1 MDKDFIMNRLFEH
14 MNDVGNKKII
24 YIALQGSQNY
34 KLDTEKSDIDTKAFV
49 LPSFRDIVL
58 NKKPDSYTH
67 EMENLEHCDVKDI
80 RLMVDCFRKQNINF
94 LEVLFTEY
102 YSVMHGYENEINRL
116 RAMREEIAHYNN
128 YAAMNCMAGMA
139 MEKFK
144 ALTHPY
150 PTIKWKIDKWG
161 YDGKQLHHILR
172 MENFIDAFFNGASFK
187 TCLTTFHINEQ
198 GVLMAAKENLYSLL
212 DAERMAR
219 KSMEHIDQMK
229 EDYMKK
235 MPLLVNEE
243 VKEEMDN
250 IVYDIMVKS
259 IKEEFEEKENPPLVD
274 WDITCNFDNE
284 VKNEE

>member
-1 MDKDFIMNRLFEH
+1 MNYFDITNRLTEH
-14 MNDVGNKKII
+14 VNEVKNNNNII

-34 KLDTEKSDIDTKAFV
+34 GLDTEKSDIDTKTFTV
-49 LPSFRDIVL
+49 PTLHDIVL
-58 NKKPDSYTH
+58 NKKPVSYAH
-67 EMENLEHCDVKDI
+67 VMENEEHCDVKDI
-80 RLMVDCFRKQNINF
+80 RLMFDCFRKQNINF
-94 LEVLFTEY
+94 LEVLFTDY
-102 YSVMHGYENEINRL
+102 YITSALYEKEINQL

-128 YAAMNCMAGMA
+128 YAAMNCMVGMA

-150 PTIKWKIDKWG
+150 LTIKWKIDKWG

-172 MENFIDAFFNGASFK
+172 IENFIDAFFNGASFK
-187 TCLTTFHINEQ
+187 TCLTTFHINKQ

-219 KSMEHIDQMK
+219 KSMEHINQMK

-235 MPLLVNEE
+235 MPLMVNEE

-259 IKEEFEEKENPPLVD
+259 IKEELEEKENPPFID
-274 WDITCNFDNE
+274 WDTTCNFDNE
-284 VKNEE
+284 VKK

>member
-1 MDKDFIMNRLFEH
+1 MKEKILDRVLEH
-14 MNDVGNKKII
+14 YNACEKENII

-34 KLDTEKSDIDTKAFV
+34 QLNTDMSDIDTKTLV
-49 LPSFRDIVL
+49 IPTLQEIVL
-58 NKKPDSYTH
+58 NSKPHSYTH
-67 EMENLEHCDVKDI
+67 IMENNEHCDIKDI
-80 RLMVDCFRKQNINF
+80 RLMFECFRKQNINF
-94 LEVLFTEY
+94 LEILFTDYYFVKEEY
-102 YSVMHGYENEINRL
+102 REDIERL
-116 RAMREEIAHYNN
+116 RGLNEDIAHYNN
-128 YAAMNCMAGMA
+128 YAAINCMAGMA

-144 ALTHPY
+144 ALEHPY

-274 WDITCNFDNE
+274 WDTTCNFDNE

>member
-1 MDKDFIMNRLFEH
+1 MKEKILDRVLEH
-14 MNDVGNKKII
+14 YNACEKENII

-34 KLDTEKSDIDTKAFV
+34 QLNTDMSDIDTKTLV
-49 LPSFRDIVL
+49 IPTLQEIVL
-58 NKKPDSYTH
+58 NSKPHSYTH
-67 EMENLEHCDVKDI
+67 IMENNEHCDIKDI
-80 RLMVDCFRKQNINF
+80 RLMFECFRKQNVNF
-94 LEVLFTEY
+94 LEILFTDYYFVKEEY
-102 YSVMHGYENEINRL
+102 REDIERL
-116 RAMREEIAHYNN
+116 RGLNEDIAHYNN
-128 YAAMNCMAGMA
+128 YAAINCMAGMA

-144 ALTHPY
+144 ALEHPY

-187 TCLTTFHINEQ
+187 TCLTTFHINER

-250 IVYDIMVKS
+250 IVYNIMVKS

-274 WDITCNFDNE
+274 WDTTCNFNNE

>member
-1 MDKDFIMNRLFEH
+1 MDFLKVKNRLLDH
-14 MNDVGNKKII
+14 MNEAKNNNNII

-34 KLDTEKSDIDTKAFV
+34 GLDTENSDIDTKTFAIPT
-49 LPSFRDIVL
+49 LHDIVL
-58 NKKPDSYTH
+58 NRKPVSYTH
-67 EMENLEHCDVKDI
+67 IMENEEHCDVKDI
-80 RLMVDCFRKQNINF
+80 RLMFDCFRKQNINF

-187 TCLTTFHINEQ
+187 TCLTTFHINGREI
-198 GVLMAAKENLYSLL
+198 LMAAKENSYSLS

-219 KSMEHIDQMK
+219 ESMEHINQMK
-229 EDYMKK
+229 EDYMNKI
-235 MPLLVNEE
+235 PLLANEE

-250 IVYDIMVKS
+250 IIYDIMVKS
-259 IKEEFEEKENPPLVD
+259 IKEEVKEKENSLSID
-274 WDITCNFDNE
+274 
-284 VKNEE
+284 